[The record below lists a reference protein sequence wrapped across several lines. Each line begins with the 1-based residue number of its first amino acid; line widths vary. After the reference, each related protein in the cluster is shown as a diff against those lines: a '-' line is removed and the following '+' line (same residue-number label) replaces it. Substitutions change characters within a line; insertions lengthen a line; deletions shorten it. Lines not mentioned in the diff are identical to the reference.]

1 MKKATT
7 TPTKKPWTFMVYMA
21 GDNNLDPDGVKD
33 LKEMKRVGSTAAL
46 NVVAQFDRASGQ
58 AAKRF
63 YIRKGGTVAAD
74 AVANLGKIN
83 TGDPKRLMDFIKWGV
98 KEYPAERL
106 ALVLWNHGQGWDDTD
121 IYADERH
128 RSLRRLATGPIRH
141 ALFHAPV
148 RRTLAS
154 ATRDPRARAILLD
167 DSAKDFLDNLEMK
180 KVMAATR
187 KLLKR
192 KVDVFG
198 MDACLMSMAEVGY
211 QVCESADF
219 AVGSEQTE
227 PADGWPYT
235 VILGELA
242 KKPGMTAR
250 DLSALIVEKYIASYT
265 SDAVTQSACDLSKA
279 EALASAV
286 AGLASALQANIN
298 DAATRQRILTVRTQ
312 VQSYEVTE
320 NIDLVDFCTLLAQSG
335 PAAPIGQRC
344 QEVVQAV
351 QSAYVVAQ
359 GHKGAGMK
367 NSHGVAIYFPT
378 QAVSPLYA
386 GLDLS
391 KKTGWGVFLQAYLAA
406 VRNR

>member
-1 MKKATT
+1 MTT
-7 TPTKKPWTFMVYMA
+7 ATKKSWTFMVYMA
-21 GDNNLDPDGVKD
+21 GDNNLDPDGVQD
-33 LKEMKRVGSTAAL
+33 LKEMKKVGSTDSI
-46 NVVAQFDRASGQ
+46 NVIAQFDRASGHT
-58 AAKRF
+58 AKRY
-63 YIRKGGTVAAD
+63 YIRKGGKVAAD
-74 AVANLGKIN
+74 AVASMGKVN
-83 TGDPKRLMDFIKWGV
+83 TGDPKRLMDFIKWAV
-98 KEYPAERL
+98 KTYPAERH

-128 RSLRRLATGPIRH
+128 RSLRRLASGPIRH

-167 DSAKDFLDNLEMK
+167 DGAKDFLDNLEMK
-180 KVMAATR
+180 KVLADTK

-192 KVDVFG
+192 KLDIFG

-219 AVGSEQTE
+219 TVGSEQTE

-235 VILGELA
+235 AILAELA
-242 KKPGMTAR
+242 KNPAMTPR
-250 DLSALIVEKYIASYT
+250 DLSALIVDKYIASYT

-279 EALASAV
+279 DGLATVV
-286 AGLASALQANIN
+286 AGLASALQASLN

-312 VQSYEVTE
+312 VQSYEVTD
-320 NIDLVDFCTLLAQSG
+320 NIDLLDFCSLLAKSA
-335 PAAPIGQRC
+335 PAAPIAQRC
-344 QEVVQAV
+344 QDVIQAV
-351 QSAYVVAQ
+351 QSTYVVAQ
-359 GHKGAGMK
+359 GYKGSDLG

-378 QAVSPLYA
+378 KSVSPLYA
-386 GLDLS
+386 GLDFS
-391 KKTGWGVFLQAYLAA
+391 KKTGWDAFLKAYLTA